1 VLLSAPRRSPA
12 VPNADGTLV
21 LYTVS
26 TYSFESHS
34 KTSEIRAI
42 DISNGQST
50 LITNDEKTSDPHWL
64 GRGDDLLWLKSRD
77 KNDQGSNRTST
88 EIIFGAA
95 HEIGKS
101 YVAATIPGTIS
112 NVKVKALDQDRLIIA
127 FTAKAR
133 PDGIMYNPDDEP
145 KKFSSAMVYDST
157 IVRHWDKYVTPERD
171 TVWYGLLRHSQGKYS
186 ISEIHNALKDSN
198 LETPIPPF
206 GGSDHFDLST
216 TGIIFVAKDPSLNP
230 AFNTK
235 CDFYYAPVKDFMKP
249 LSALPQRAKVQD
261 LEGAASSPVFTP
273 EGRGAAF
280 LKMKRNGYES
290 DKNRVILVPDLYKL
304 SATTEIMGS
313 KDGAGL
319 WDYSP
324 NRLWWSNDGKT
335 LYLEVEEHGKGLLF
349 KLPLP
354 VSPPDLDKLPE
365 PVTNSGYISDARP
378 LSASSSHLLVSS
390 TNLVDNSVYTIIDP
404 SDPSS
409 LRQLS
414 SNSREGSSFGL
425 SKDQVSEI
433 WFPGAGKQE
442 VHAWVVKPSNF
453 DPSRKYPLAY
463 LIHGGPQG
471 AWSDQWSTRW
481 NPAIF
486 AEQGYVVITPN
497 PTGSTGYGQ
506 AYCDAIKE
514 SWGGLPYQ
522 DLVNGFDY
530 IKEKL
535 DFVDTDRAVALGAS
549 YGGFMMNWMQGHDLG
564 RKFKALVCHDGV
576 FSMANQMSSDEQY
589 FPNHDLGG
597 TYYENMEI
605 WQEWDPARFTGNWST
620 PMLVIHNELDYRLP
634 IRYVIASCQFSQCSA
649 NVFISE
655 GLAAFNILQERGIE
669 SRFLTFPDENHW
681 VLNEENSLVWHIVVL
696 NWINRFVGLPPY
708 KEEMD
713 QGFVVRSRP
722 MMKQDPT
729 HEKDIPVKY

>member
-1 VLLSAPRRSPA
+1 
-12 VPNADGTLV
+12 
-21 LYTVS
+21 
-26 TYSFESHS
+26 
-34 KTSEIRAI
+34 
-42 DISNGQST
+42 
-50 LITNDEKTSDPHWL
+50 
-64 GRGDDLLWLKSRD
+64 LWLKSRD
-77 KNDQGSNRTST
+77 KNDQGSNGTST
-88 EIIFGAA
+88 EIIIGAA
-95 HEIGKS
+95 YEAGKS
-101 YVAATIPGTIS
+101 YVAATIPGAIS
-112 NVKVKALDQDRLIIA
+112 NVKLKALDQDRLIIA
-127 FTAKAR
+127 FSAKAR
-133 PDGIMYNPDDEP
+133 PDGTMYTDDEP

-157 IVRHWDKYVTPERD
+157 IVRHWDKYVTPERNS
-171 TVWYGLLRHSQGKYS
+171 VWYGLLRPSQGKYS
-186 ISEIHNALKDSN
+186 LSEIHNALEDSN

-206 GGSDHFDLST
+206 GGLDHFDLST

-230 AFNTK
+230 AINTK
-235 CDFYYAPVKDFMKP
+235 CDLYYTPIKDFTKP
-249 LSALPQRAKVQD
+249 PSALPQRAEVQD

-273 EGRGAAF
+273 EGKGAAF

-290 DKNRVILVPDLYKL
+290 DKNRVILVPDLYKI
-304 SATTEIMGS
+304 SATTEIMSS

-319 WDYSP
+319 WDHSP
-324 NRLWWSNDGKT
+324 SSLRWSNDGKT
-335 LYLEVEEHGKGLLF
+335 LYIEAEENGKGLLF
-349 KLPLP
+349 KLPVP

-378 LSASSSHLLVSS
+378 LSANSSHLLASS
-390 TNLVDNSVYTIIDP
+390 TNLVDNSVYTVIDP
-404 SDPSS
+404 SDLSS
-409 LRQLS
+409 SRQLS

-453 DPSRKYPLAY
+453 DSSRKYPLAY

-506 AYCDAIKE
+506 AFCDAIKE

-522 DLVNGFDY
+522 DLVKGFNH

-564 RKFKALVCHDGV
+564 REFKALVCHDGV
-576 FSMANQMSSDEQY
+576 FSMVNQMSSDEQY

-597 TYYENMEI
+597 TYYENMQT
-605 WQEWDPARFTGNWST
+605 WQKWDPARFTGNWST

-634 IRYVIASCQFSQCSA
+634 IRYVDASCQF
-649 NVFISE
+649 
-655 GLAAFNILQERGIE
+655 
-669 SRFLTFPDENHW
+669 
-681 VLNEENSLVWHIVVL
+681 
-696 NWINRFVGLPPY
+696 
-708 KEEMD
+708 
-713 QGFVVRSRP
+713 
-722 MMKQDPT
+722 
-729 HEKDIPVKY
+729 